1 MKTKIMNF
9 ANIWIYMVVAISLF
23 FTACLGNQ
31 EKTNLSEQENTLAY
45 TLEILASSLHEAS
58 SADIKEKAASGSAID
73 LMAESWMAFYADFE
87 EAGRYNVSVVVK
99 NMGDIPA
106 KVWIE
111 DYYDNPDDRT
121 YDVTGEIEVP
131 VSTET
136 QSLGVDGSP
145 FNQGNHPMKF
155 HVLEGEVSIEKVVF
169 TLMASHQ
176 VSEKVLEQTMD
187 GEQWELVWSD
197 EFDGDQVDESKW
209 TYDLG
214 DWGWGNNELQYYT
227 VNRPENA
234 RIENGNLI
242 LEARKNDFGQ
252 EWTSARLTT
261 RGKVAFLYGKIEF
274 RAKVPRLKGNWAAGW
289 TLGNTYVD
297 EKDWPYCGEID
308 ILESVGYEVDNET
321 GDGIAHATVHTPA
334 YYFKINNQ
342 ISSQKAIPNMAGEFH
357 TYAVEWTPTEIK
369 MLVNDEVYYTYDKI
383 ANEKE
388 WPFHIPQNIIL
399 NLAIGGGWGG
409 SQGLDPDMTTQ
420 EFILDYVRVYEKR

>member
-1 MKTKIMNF
+1 MKIKVMNF
-9 ANIWIYMVVAISLF
+9 ANTWIYTLVAISLF
-23 FTACLGNQ
+23 FTACSGNQ
-31 EKTNLSEQENTLAY
+31 EKNNLSEQENDQVY
-45 TLEILASSLHEAS
+45 TLEVLASSLHDAS
-58 SADIKEKAASGSAID
+58 SADIKEQAEAGSAID
-73 LMAESWMAFYADFE
+73 LMAESWIAFNADFQ

-99 NMGDIPA
+99 NIGDIPA

-121 YDVTGEIEVP
+121 YDVTGKIEVP
-131 VSTET
+131 VSAEV

-145 FNQGNHPMKF
+145 FNQGNHPMKL
-155 HVLEGEVSIEKVVF
+155 HVSEGEVSIEKVVF
-169 TLMASHQ
+169 TLMVPHQ
-176 VSEKVLEQTMD
+176 ASEKIMEQTMG

-209 TYDLG
+209 TYDVG

-234 RIENGNLI
+234 RVENGNLI
-242 LEARKNDFGQ
+242 LEARKDDFGQ

-321 GDGIAHATVHTPA
+321 GDGTAHATVHTPA

-342 ISSQKAIPNMAGEFH
+342 ISSQKDIPNMSGEFH
-357 TYAVEWTPTEIK
+357 TYAVEWTPTEVK
-369 MLVNDEVYYTYDKI
+369 MLVNDEVYYVYDKI

-420 EFILDYVRVYEKR
+420 EFILDYVRVYGKK